1 MKIKC
6 SKCSHSEETTL
17 GFFVKIIGGA
27 MPLGG
32 FYAWVTYLLAG
43 TGFAL
48 PIVTSLI
55 TGGVGILFFK
65 DEIVQWIVNRGYEC
79 PNCGAVKWEA

>member
-6 SKCSHSEETTL
+6 SNCGFIEKTNL
-17 GFFVKIIGGA
+17 DFFVKIIGGA

-48 PIVTSLI
+48 PIVIAII
-55 TGGVGILFFK
+55 TGGVGMLAFK
-65 DEIVQWIVNRGYEC
+65 DEITEWITNRGYQC
-79 PNCGAVKWEA
+79 PRCGAVDWE